1 MKKVILLSSFFISCL
16 SLIAQD
22 PTSIPSADPT
32 PRSSEPRSPKS
43 SASVASENR
52 IFTGGD
58 FGMQFGSQTYIQI
71 APLIGYR
78 LTEDFS
84 AGITGKY
91 IYYNLKNSN
100 YNYKTNIYGGGI
112 FTRYNI
118 LEEIFLHAEF
128 EALSLEVPTSVYEI
142 NRRIVSGLFLGAGYR
157 QFIGEFSSLNL
168 MILFDVIEDKY
179 SPYQNPQIRIGFDF
193 GL

>member
-1 MKKVILLSSFFISCL
+1 MKKAILISAFFVYCT
-16 SLIAQD
+16 SLLAQD
-22 PTSIPSADPT
+22 PNVEPT
-32 PRSSEPRSPKS
+32 PRSDEPPSRTS
-43 SASVASENR
+43 SSYSGGNR

-71 APLIGYR
+71 APVLGYR
-78 LTEDFS
+78 LTDQFS

-91 IYYNLKNSN
+91 IYYNLKDS
-100 YNYKTNIYGGGI
+100 YSNYKTNIYGGGV
-112 FTRYNI
+112 FTRYNV
-118 LEEIFLHAEF
+118 LEEVFLHAEY
-128 EALSLEVPTSVYEI
+128 EALSLEVPASVYET

-168 MILFDVIEDKY
+168 MILYDVIEDQY